1 MYELA
6 AKVQHFGQ
14 TYKSIPLLMQSCGSV
29 EVCHGKI
36 RMRLRMRLLCS
47 LQNGLFRLLAKN
59 VEEAGT

>member
-1 MYELA
+1 MPFES
-6 AKVQHFGQ
+6 
-14 TYKSIPLLMQSCGSV
+14 KSAHPDFSV